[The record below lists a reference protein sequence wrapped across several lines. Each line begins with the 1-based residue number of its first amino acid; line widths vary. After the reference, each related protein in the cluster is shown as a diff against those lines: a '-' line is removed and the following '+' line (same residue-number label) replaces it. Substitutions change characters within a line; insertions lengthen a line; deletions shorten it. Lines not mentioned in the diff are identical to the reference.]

1 MAPICQVHQVEMKW
15 KPPGTSKTGKPY
27 QGFWS
32 CGQKNPDGSWCNY
45 KPPQAPE
52 GRQGASVAFQQGLEA
67 SGQQIAAQSKDV
79 TITRL
84 AICKSLVERG
94 EKWSPAA
101 KAEAEAW
108 LAWVE
113 NKQPN
118 PVKAPEIE
126 EIKLSDIP
134 F

>member
-1 MAPICQVHQVEMKW
+1 MEKCPIHNVEFKW
-15 KPPGTSKTGKPY
+15 RPPGTSKSGKPY

-32 CGQKNPDGSWCNY
+32 CPMRNDDGSFCSQ

-67 SGQQIAAQSKDV
+67 SGQQIAAQSKDA

-108 LAWVE
+108 LAWVN
-113 NKQPN
+113 NKQP
-118 PVKAPEIE
+118 ARIDTDEIRVE
-126 EIKLSDIP
+126 DIP
-134 F
+134 SF